1 MVHRVRTYGEGVE
14 KKPLKIDRGW
24 LVVIGA
30 LIVFGIFGAV
40 DFIHK
45 DTSPAP
51 TPDPSLNMTH

>member
-1 MVHRVRTYGEGVE
+1 ME
-14 KKPLKIDRGW
+14 KKPLKIERGW
-24 LVVIGA
+24 LVVIGT